1 LASRTEGAAP
11 LRITRPTRQIVL
23 MLAILIAVAA
33 GGVLVWP
40 MVQPVFLANP
50 YLNGTIGIVFVVG
63 VLACFWQVFQLFSSV
78 AWIEA
83 VASGGGQEEI
93 ERPPSLLAAAT
104 AISRVRGGRMQ
115 VTPASARSVLDSV
128 GARMEESRDITRYI
142 ANLLIFLG
150 LLGTFFGLATT
161 VPAVVET
168 IRSLQPTEGEEG
180 LAVFGRLMDGLEDQL
195 GGMGTAFASSLLGLA
210 GSLVVGLLELFA
222 GHGQNR
228 FYREMEEWLASI
240 TRQSLTSGEGEGGG
254 VDRSAMGT
262 VLDHMVDQIETLQ
275 SLFAQ
280 SDARRAETDARLQE
294 LTQAV
299 GGLTDRMGF
308 GQVEAVEKLT
318 AAQERLAQAVE
329 DGHAGGGL
337 DEESRARLRSMDV
350 QLYTIAEALTREE
363 DDRRD
368 DWGLDIDTSE
378 ALRADIAQLTDALRA
393 LTRAAEAPVQRR
405 AATPP
410 PTRRPVPPRSMGE

>member
-1 LASRTEGAAP
+1 
-11 LRITRPTRQIVL
+11 
-23 MLAILIAVAA
+23 
-33 GGVLVWP
+33 
-40 MVQPVFLANP
+40 
-50 YLNGTIGIVFVVG
+50 
-63 VLACFWQVFQLFSSV
+63 
-78 AWIEA
+78 
-83 VASGGGQEEI
+83 
-93 ERPPSLLAAAT
+93 
-104 AISRVRGGRMQ
+104 
-115 VTPASARSVLDSV
+115 
-128 GARMEESRDITRYI
+128 MEESRDITRYI

-180 LAVFGRLMDGLEDQL
+180 IAVFNRLMNGLEDQL

-240 TRQSLTSGEGEGGG
+240 TRVSLGGGEGEGG
-254 VDRSAMGT
+254 VDRSAIGT

-275 SLFAQ
+275 SLYSQ
-280 SDARRAETDARLQE
+280 SEARRAETDARLQE
-294 LTQAV
+294 LVQAV
-299 GGLTDRMGF
+299 GGLTDRLGF

-329 DGHAGGGL
+329 DGHAGGGM
-337 DEESRARLRSMDV
+337 DEESRMRLRSIDV
-350 QLYTIAEALTREE
+350 QLYKIAEGLGAPRPDTE
-363 DDRRD
+363 DE
-368 DWGLDIDTSE
+368 GVPMNE
-378 ALRADIAQLTDALRA
+378 ALRADINQLTDALKA

-405 AATPP
+405 AAAAQPGRRPP
-410 PTRRPVPPRSMGE
+410 MATRRDVGE